1 MFVLSA
7 CSAGAVKDVVAPKD
21 PITLKTNVVQKAAD
35 VHVDTIVM
43 TSAEHGTIT
52 KGVLRTADGKTLIKG
67 RVAGNQWVASQRLE
81 PGTTYDLKVTG
92 RGEDGKDATLTRAF
106 TTEPL
111 TLKQQTYP
119 SVAPLQGETVGV
131 GMPVIVKFDVPVKNR
146 ALFER
151 NMSVQATPAVEG
163 SWDWFSDS
171 EVHFR
176 PKHFWKAGSKVKVV
190 LRLNGLP
197 AGNGIYGQQDQVVD
211 FKIGREAI
219 STVDVRSHQLT
230 FTVDGKKLRTIPVST
245 GDAQHQSREGT
256 KIIMEKF
263 SKVDMDAATT
273 GIDSEDPGYYN
284 IKDVRWAMR
293 VTNSGEFLHA
303 APWTNAQQGHVN
315 TSHGC
320 TGMSTANADW
330 LFHHS
335 RRGDVV
341 KFIHS
346 PRTLEDRNGWT
357 DWNVRWSKWTKG
369 SALSNLA

>member
-7 CSAGAVKDVVAPKD
+7 CSANPVKDIVAPKD
-21 PITLKTNVVQKAAD
+21 PVALTANVAQKASG
-35 VHVDTIVM
+35 VHVDTIVT

-52 KGVLRTADGKTLIKG
+52 HGVLRTADGKSQIKG
-67 RVAGNQWVASQRLE
+67 RVAGNAWNASQRLE
-81 PGTTYDLKVTG
+81 PGTTYNLTITAH
-92 RGEDGKDATLTRAF
+92 GEDGKDATLTRAF
-106 TTEPL
+106 TTENL
-111 TLKQQTYP
+111 TLNQQTYP

-163 SWDWFSDS
+163 SWDWFNDR

-176 PKHFWKAGSKVKVV
+176 PQHFWKAGTKVKVV

-197 AGNGIYGQQDQVVD
+197 AGNGIYGQQDQVID
-211 FKIGREAI
+211 FNIGREAI
-219 STVDVRSHQLT
+219 STVDVKSHQLT
-230 FTVDGKKLRTIPVST
+230 YTVDGKKIRTIPVSS

-273 GIDSEDPGYYN
+273 GIDSTDPGYYN
-284 IKDVRWAMR
+284 IKNVRWAMR

-303 APWTNAQQGHVN
+303 APWTDAKQGHVN
-315 TSHGC
+315 ASHGC
-320 TGMSTANADW
+320 TGMSTANAGW
-330 LFHHS
+330 LYHQS

-341 KFIHS
+341 RFIHS
-346 PRTLEDRNGWT
+346 SRALEDRNGWT
-357 DWNVRWSKWTKG
+357 DWNVPWSTWTEG
-369 SALSNLA
+369 SALSNLT

>member
-1 MFVLSA
+1 M
-7 CSAGAVKDVVAPKD
+7 KDIVAPKNAV
-21 PITLKTNVVQKAAD
+21 TLKANVAEKAIG
-35 VHVDTIVM
+35 VHVDTIVT

-52 KGVLRTADGKTLIKG
+52 KSVLRTADGKTRVNG
-67 RVAGNQWVASQRLE
+67 RVAGKTWVASQRLE
-81 PGTTYDLKVTG
+81 PGTRYALTVTG
-92 RGEDGKDATLTRAF
+92 LGEDGKRVTLSRSC
-106 TTEPL
+106 TTENL
-111 TLKQQTYP
+111 SLKQQTYP

-131 GMPVIVKFDVPVKNR
+131 GMPVIVTFDIPVKNR

-163 SWDWFSDS
+163 SWDWFSDR

-176 PKHFWKAGSKVKVV
+176 PRHFWKPGTKVKVN
-190 LRLNGLP
+190 LQLNSLP
-197 AGNGIYGQQDQVVD
+197 AGNGIYGQQDQVID
-211 FKIGREAI
+211 FTIGREAI
-219 STVDVRSHQLT
+219 STVDVKSHQLT
-230 FTVDGKKLRTIPVST
+230 YTLDGKKLRTIPVSS

-263 SKVDMDAATT
+263 SSVDMDAATT
-273 GIDSEDPGYYN
+273 GIDSEAPGYYN
-284 IKDVRWAMR
+284 IKGVRWAMR

-303 APWTNAQQGHVN
+303 APWTDAKQGHVN
-315 TSHGC
+315 ASHGC

-341 KFIHS
+341 KFINS
-346 PRTLEDRNGWT
+346 PRALEDRNGWT
-357 DWNVRWSKWTKG
+357 DWNVPWSTWTAG

>member
-1 MFVLSA
+1 M
-7 CSAGAVKDVVAPKD
+7 
-21 PITLKTNVVQKAAD
+21 
-35 VHVDTIVM
+35 
-43 TSAEHGTIT
+43 
-52 KGVLRTADGKTLIKG
+52 
-67 RVAGNQWVASQRLE
+67 ASQRLE

-92 RGEDGKDATLTRAF
+92 RGEDGKDATLTRSF
-106 TTEPL
+106 TTENL

-131 GMPVIVKFDVPVKNR
+131 GMPVIVTFDVPVKNR

-163 SWDWFSDS
+163 SWDWFSDR

-176 PKHFWKAGSKVKVV
+176 PEHFWKAGTKVKVV

-197 AGNGIYGQQDQVVD
+197 AGDGIYGQQDQVID
-211 FKIGREAI
+211 FNIGREAI

-230 FTVDGKKLRTIPVST
+230 YTVDGKKVRTIPVSS

-263 SKVDMDAATT
+263 SRSTWTPRRPASTPLTPATT
-273 GIDSEDPGYYN
+273 TSRTSAGRCASPTPVSSCTLRHGPTPS
-284 IKDVRWAMR
+284 R
-293 VTNSGEFLHA
+293 VTS
-303 APWTNAQQGHVN
+303 TS
-315 TSHGC
+315 SHGC

-330 LFHHS
+330 LYHHS

-346 PRTLEDRNGWT
+346 PQAAGGSQWLDRLECPLEQVDR
-357 DWNVRWSKWTKG
+357 RL
-369 SALSNLA
+369 SAQRPDLSTRRRRPRRRCRRGPSRCA